1 MTASDARK
9 VYKQLKVKPA
19 KLAKFKKHNLP
30 KKRSCGAGLNKCKR
44 CGKKSRGFSHQYG
57 LDVCRQC
64 LREIAKRIGF
74 KKYS

>member
-30 KKRSCGAGLNKCKR
+30 KKRSCGAGLNKGKR
-44 CGKKSRGFSHQYG
+44 CGKKSRGFSHKYG

>member
-44 CGKKSRGFSHQYG
+44 CGKKSRGFSHKYG

-74 KKYS
+74 RKYS

>member
-44 CGKKSRGFSHQYG
+44 CGKKSRGFSHKYG